1 MAHQRICGVTNSEVE
16 RGAYLEHELLTFL
29 QGNINMIISR
39 KCWPS
44 SEEKR
49 LVHRQKEHVE
59 GRVEK
64 SIKEV
69 LSKKC

>member
-1 MAHQRICGVTNSEVE
+1 MAQRICGVRNSEIE
-16 RGAYLEHELLTFL
+16 RGVYLEYELLTL
-29 QGNINMIISR
+29 QGNINMIISC